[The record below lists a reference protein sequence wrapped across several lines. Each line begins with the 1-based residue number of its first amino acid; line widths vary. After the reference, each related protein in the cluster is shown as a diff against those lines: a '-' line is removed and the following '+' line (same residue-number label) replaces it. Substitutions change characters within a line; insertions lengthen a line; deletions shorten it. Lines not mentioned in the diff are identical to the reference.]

1 MEDRFRALLD
11 KVGGA
16 ITGRP
21 PRHLTLDEAD
31 WVFGALLEGTVSAS
45 RTTAML
51 LALRAKGPTAEEL
64 AGCARA
70 ARARVKFPELPA
82 GTVVLSTSR
91 RGKHSSPPF
100 GLAAAAAAAACGARV
115 LVQASSGVPGGGI
128 TLGDVWIAAGGRLNG
143 DPDAAEEALN
153 GHGMACWHPTLAD
166 RGWQPLL
173 DTESD
178 LGLRLLPDV
187 IGKLL
192 LPQACRVVVA
202 AMPGPVL
209 GRAGEALQL
218 LGHPQAIIVQGVEGS
233 LDAALSRPT
242 RGLRLQNG
250 THFPLRLRPEDF
262 GAEQPGEPPMA
273 ALADRAQA
281 ALTGV
286 RTALLGGSSPYA
298 AVAALGAAMILSLV
312 EEQSSL
318 AESAARAQ
326 EALESGAAQARWEG
340 ALAMSRSGPEPKH

>member
-16 ITGRP
+16 ITGRT
-21 PRHLTLDEAD
+21 PRHLSLEEAE
-31 WVFGALLEGTVSAS
+31 WVFASMLQGGVSPT

-70 ARARVKFPELPA
+70 ARARARFPKLPI

-91 RGKHSSPPF
+91 RGKHVSPPL

-115 LVQASSGVPGGGI
+115 LVQASDGVPGGGI
-128 TLGDVWIAAGGRLNG
+128 TLGDVWCAAGGKLTG
-143 DPDAAEEALN
+143 DPDAAEASLAKS
-153 GHGMACWHPTLAD
+153 GLACWRPTLAD
-166 RGWQPLL
+166 AGWQPLL
-173 DTESD
+173 DTESE

-187 IGKLL
+187 IAKLM
-192 LPQACRVVVA
+192 LPPTCRVVVA

-218 LGHPQAIIVQGVEGS
+218 LGHTQALIVQGVEGS

-242 RGLRLQNG
+242 RGLRLQEGNH
-250 THFPLRLRPEDF
+250 TPLRLRPEDF
-262 GAEQPGEPPMA
+262 GIQQDVEPEMAAGCERGPA
-273 ALADRAQA
+273 ALAA
-281 ALTGV
+281 V
-286 RTALLGGSSPYA
+286 RTAFLGGGSPHA
-298 AVAALGAAMILSLV
+298 AVAALGAAVILSLLD
-312 EEQSSL
+312 EKLFL
-318 AESAARAQ
+318 AEGVARAQ
-326 EALESGAAQARWEG
+326 EALESGQAQARWEQ
-340 ALAMSRSGPEPKH
+340 ALQG